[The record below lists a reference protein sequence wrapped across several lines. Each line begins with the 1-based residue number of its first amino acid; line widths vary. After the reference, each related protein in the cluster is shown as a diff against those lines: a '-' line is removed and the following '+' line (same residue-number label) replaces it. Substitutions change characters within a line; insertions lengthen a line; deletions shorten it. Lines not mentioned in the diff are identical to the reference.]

1 MFACSLNQ
9 ASSCIYLHALKD
21 ALEDAYK
28 SQIHKNEQPE
38 EIEEPDKPLTD
49 EAGEAVPRDE
59 EHLGTTEAVPSP
71 CSPDALVPKVTGIPA
86 FNLDF
91 LPNTEND

>member
-1 MFACSLNQ
+1 M
-9 ASSCIYLHALKD
+9 
-21 ALEDAYK
+21 
-28 SQIHKNEQPE
+28 
-38 EIEEPDKPLTD
+38 TD